1 MNFPVRKPAPPD
13 LPMPS
18 QTGPQ
23 STPALPARRRF
34 FRAAWLV
41 PLVVG
46 ALALALGLVARY
58 LWIEPREMGLACA
71 ALPPPW
77 WCGPRL
83 AAVTVHQYNGWGLT
97 ALAVGLMALIFRV
110 YWLAL
115 VGLAIGLIGL
125 VLYNAGL
132 AAVGL
137 LAALLLIVRR

>member
-1 MNFPVRKPAPPD
+1 
-13 LPMPS
+13 MPS
-18 QTGPQ
+18 PTGSQ

-41 PLVVG
+41 PVIVG
-46 ALALALGLVARY
+46 ALALTLGLVMRY

-71 ALPPPW
+71 DIPTPW
-77 WCGPRL
+77 WCGPRV
-83 AAVTVHQYNGWGLT
+83 AAVQVHQWNGWGLT
-97 ALAVGLMALIFRV
+97 ALVAGLAALFFRV

-115 VGLAIGLIGL
+115 IAMAAGLMGL

>member
-1 MNFPVRKPAPPD
+1 
-13 LPMPS
+13 MPN
-18 QTGPQ
+18 
-23 STPALPARRRF
+23 STPRLPAQRRSFWRGR

-41 PLVVG
+41 PLLLGG
-46 ALALALGLVARY
+46 AALGLALVARY

-77 WCGPRL
+77 WCAPRL
-83 AAVTVHQYNGWGLT
+83 AAVTVHQWNGWGLT
-97 ALAVGLMALIFRV
+97 ALVAGTAALLFRV

-115 VGLAIGLIGL
+115 IGLVAGLMGL

-137 LAALLLIVRR
+137 LAALLFIIRRR

>member
-1 MNFPVRKPAPPD
+1 MTSPYPTPSLPV
-13 LPMPS
+13 
-18 QTGPQ
+18 
-23 STPALPARRRF
+23 RRRF

-46 ALALALGLVARY
+46 AAALGLGLVARY
-58 LWIEPREMGLACA
+58 LWIEPREMGLACSD
-71 ALPPPW
+71 LPPPW
-77 WCGPRL
+77 WCAPRV
-83 AAVTVHQYNGWGLT
+83 AAVQIHEWNGWGLG
-97 ALAVGLMALIFRV
+97 ALVAGLAALLFRV

-115 VGLAIGLIGL
+115 VALAIGLIGL

>member
-1 MNFPVRKPAPPD
+1 
-13 LPMPS
+13 MPNPTES
-18 QTGPQ
+18 H

-34 FRAAWLV
+34 FRSGWV
-41 PLVVG
+41 TPLIVG
-46 ALALALGLVARY
+46 VLALTLGLVARY

-71 ALPPPW
+71 ALPAPW
-77 WCGPRL
+77 WCGPRV
-83 AAVTVHQYNGWGLT
+83 AAVTVHQYNGWGLG
-97 ALAVGLMALIFRV
+97 ALAAGLLALTFRI

-137 LAALLLIVRR
+137 LAALLLILRR